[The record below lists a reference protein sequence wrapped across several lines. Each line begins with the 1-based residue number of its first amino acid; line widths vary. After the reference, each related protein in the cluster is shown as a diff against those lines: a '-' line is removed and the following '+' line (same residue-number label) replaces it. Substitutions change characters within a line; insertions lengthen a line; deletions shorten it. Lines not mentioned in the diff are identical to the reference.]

1 MKTVGIICEYNP
13 LHNGHQKQMRLVRQK
28 FGQDTAIIC
37 LMSGNYVQRGEPAM
51 MDKWLRAKAAVVCGA
66 DLVLELPVTKALS
79 SAEGFAAGGVEAL
92 HALGCVDA
100 LCFGS
105 ECGDHNKIMSTAKA
119 LLTPEYTE
127 LLREKL
133 QQKISFAAARQ
144 QALEQVMGGDA
155 PVCSP
160 NDILAVEYSKAI
172 LASGSAMEPMAIY
185 RAGDYH
191 AKRAQRDNPS
201 ATALRAM
208 PVSAWEPY
216 VPAAAMEI
224 YQNAPVFALSYGERA
239 VLARLRT
246 LLDEDFEALPFGS
259 EGLWRKFARACR
271 TGGSVE
277 EIIAL
282 TKSKRYA
289 RSRIARM
296 VLCAYLGISKQDMLT
311 PASYL
316 RVLAMNQRGA
326 QILHGCKKTAA
337 LPLINAG
344 ATPMDLAFYR
354 LECRCADLFSL
365 FSAPG
370 QTYDCKT
377 EEKGRIFYQK
387 S

>member
-37 LMSGNYVQRGEPAM
+37 LMSGNYVQRGEPAV
-51 MDKWLRAKAAVVCGA
+51 MDKWIRAKAAVACGA

-105 ECGDHNKIMSTAKA
+105 ECGDHNKIISTAKA
-119 LLTPEYTE
+119 LLTPEYTD

-144 QALEQVMGGDA
+144 QALEQMMGGDA

-160 NDILAVEYSKAI
+160 NDILAVEYCKAI

-191 AKRAQRDNPS
+191 AQRAERENPS

-208 PVSAWEPY
+208 PVTAWEPY
-216 VPAAAMEI
+216 VSAAAMEI

-246 LLDEDFEALPFGS
+246 LPDEDFEALPFGS

-296 VLCAYLGISKQDMLT
+296 VLCAYLGISQQDMLT
-311 PASYL
+311 PTSYL

-344 ATPMDLAFYR
+344 ATPTDLVFYR

-370 QTYDCKT
+370 QTCDCKT